1 MIAVMQI
8 RTRMV
13 HVVVSIVSCAS
24 DRGIGVLSQFDF
36 VYLWGVGKY
45 YCVFLFFRTQN
56 PLVEVFMRFFVGVIL
71 VSLPIYQG
79 N

>member
-45 YCVFLFFRTQN
+45 YIVCYS
-56 PLVEVFMRFFVGVIL
+56 
-71 VSLPIYQG
+71 SLEHRRVLP
-79 N
+79 